1 MLFLADHQGSAALRF
16 LWSFLPGAFPME
28 AVVCPHKGWGQARIA
43 GAGGTSWQPT
53 QSHPALA
60 GSWDSVSPGLCC
72 FSSSANLC
80 LLPGGS
86 WGQEITEFPSLSC
99 FPPVFFQPHSNS
111 MPFPRAVFHQLGL
124 SSPQVLALCPP
135 VQSPPALA
143 FLPRRWMRPLGS
155 PGPPCSPASVGNGRP
170 PSSQEH
176 TVPLRPGH
184 ASSSCPDS
192 KCLPAPSSSIFTW
205 SHP

>member
-1 MLFLADHQGSAALRF
+1 MILLADPQGSATLQF

-28 AVVCPHKGWGQARIA
+28 DAVSLHRLGGVPALQGLGQPA
-43 GAGGTSWQPT
+43 

-60 GSWDSVSPGLCC
+60 GGWDSVSPGLCC
-72 FSSSANLC
+72 FSSSASLC
-80 LLPGGS
+80 RLPGGS
-86 WGQEITEFPSLSC
+86 WGQEITEFPSLSF

-124 SSPQVLALCPP
+124 SSPQVLARCPP
-135 VQSPPALA
+135 LQSPAAVA
-143 FLPRRWMRPLGS
+143 FLPCRSDEISGLRRPTLL
-155 PGPPCSPASVGNGRP
+155 PCSPAHVGNGKP
-170 PSSQEH
+170 PSPQEH
-176 TVPLRPGH
+176 TVPLHPGH

-192 KCLPAPSSSIFTW
+192 KWLPEPSSSIFTW